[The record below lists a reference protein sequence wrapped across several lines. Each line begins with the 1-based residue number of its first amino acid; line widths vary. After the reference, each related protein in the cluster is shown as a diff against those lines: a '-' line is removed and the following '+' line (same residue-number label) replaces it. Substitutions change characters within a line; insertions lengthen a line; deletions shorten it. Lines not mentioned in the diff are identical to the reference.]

1 MAVSKEKTSSDHIE
15 SGSSMLQTEPQG
27 KENVPAGHV
36 PVTSEEK
43 ALSRALNRK
52 LDVWLL
58 PFLSL
63 LYLFNGLDRGNVGN
77 AETQGKTTPIPCLAN
92 KADREHR
99 VHQGHRRSPRRPQP
113 GGEPVFHH
121 VRLIPAALS
130 GCWEMDGR
138 QKLDPYHYG
147 NSDAPMSLSGGLI
160 LVSSAGAFSP
170 SRKHSSKAVV
180 SW

>member
-1 MAVSKEKTSSDHIE
+1 
-15 SGSSMLQTEPQG
+15 MLQTEPQG

-77 AETQGKTTPIPCLAN
+77 AETQGNPIAGDCLPN
-92 KADREHR
+92 KADRNHR
-99 VHQGHRRSPRRPQP
+99 LHQGHR
-113 GGEPVFHH
+113 G
-121 VRLIPAALS
+121 
-130 GCWEMDGR
+130 
-138 QKLDPYHYG
+138 
-147 NSDAPMSLSGGLI
+147 
-160 LVSSAGAFSP
+160 
-170 SRKHSSKAVV
+170 
-180 SW
+180 